1 MYVNDLYHVPYAC
14 FLELNLRHLNV
25 LLLCILVL
33 TVVPASATTVLVLGD
48 SISAAYGLDRV
59 EDGWVSLLQSKLS
72 AQHVRVE
79 NASLSG
85 DTTRGGLDRLP
96 GLLEEFHPDL
106 LLIELGGNDGL
117 RGLTPQQMKGN
128 LLAIIEMAE
137 RQKTRC
143 VLLGMKIPPNYGKAF
158 AERFESVYA
167 DVAQQTKVTL
177 LPFLL
182 QGVGGVTTYMQLDG
196 IHPNHDAQPLIMN
209 QVYNTILPLLSP
221 TPTATRKKKSS

>member
-1 MYVNDLYHVPYAC
+1 
-14 FLELNLRHLNV
+14 LRHLIF
-25 LLLCILVL
+25 LLVSILGL
-33 TVVPASATTVLVLGD
+33 IALPASATTVLVLGD

-59 EDGWVSLLQSKLS
+59 EDGWVNLLQSKLS
-72 AQHVRVE
+72 AQNVRVE
-79 NASLSG
+79 NASISG
-85 DTTRGGLDRLP
+85 DTTRGGLERLP

-117 RGLTPQQMKGN
+117 RGLTPQQMKAN
-128 LLAIIEMAE
+128 LLAMIQLAE
-137 RQKTRC
+137 RKQTRC

-158 AERFESVYA
+158 AERFESVYG

-196 IHPNHDAQPLIMN
+196 IHPNHDAQPIIMN
-209 QVYNTILPLLSP
+209 QVYNTILPLLMP
-221 TPTATRKKKSS
+221 TRSSARSQKHP